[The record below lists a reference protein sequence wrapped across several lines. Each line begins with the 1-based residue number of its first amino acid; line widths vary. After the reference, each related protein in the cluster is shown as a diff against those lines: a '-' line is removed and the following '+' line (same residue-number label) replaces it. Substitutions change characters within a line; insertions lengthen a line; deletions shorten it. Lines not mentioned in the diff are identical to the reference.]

1 VSQIVAGTNVT
12 ISPVGGTGVVTI
24 NASGSGGSSAYTRT
38 SFTATASQTVFT
50 VTYAVG
56 YLQVYVNG
64 VLLATSDYTA
74 TSGTDFTLGV
84 ACASGD
90 IVEALVITTS
100 VTGITTGKS
109 IAMAMIFG
117 F

>member
-1 VSQIVAGTNVT
+1 
-12 ISPVGGTGVVTI
+12 
-24 NASGSGGSSAYTRT
+24 
-38 SFTATASQTVFT
+38 VFT

-84 ACASGD
+84 ACSVGD

-100 VTGITTGKS
+100 VTGVTTGKS